1 MNYTQQSPSLPER
14 SKIWQRLLP
23 LGAGTV
29 LWSSCASSAFTHA
42 EYRSLRPRTVAI
54 SPVTN
59 ATVYPLDRVSFGGP
73 LQRFAFGTEQ
83 YDLAHILGV
92 GIEETLRLKGYTTVV
107 LNTRPEFAP
116 GQLGRSKETSGDGDD
131 ASGDG
136 DDTSGKTSLPYDG
149 IVFATIDSY
158 TSNSGAIARMNME
171 FEVILYDAKTGQ
183 KLFSNNDAA
192 YYADNPRQR
201 APHRIPQVIQAA
213 AARALDLLPSAREE

>member
-14 SKIWQRLLP
+14 LKIWQRLLP
-23 LGAGTV
+23 LVAGAI

-42 EYRSLRPRTVAI
+42 EYKSLRPQTVAI
-54 SPVTN
+54 TPVSN

-116 GQLGRSKETSGDGDD
+116 DQLGRSEETSGDGN
-131 ASGDG
+131 
-136 DDTSGKTSLPYDG
+136 DTSGKTSLPHDGLPYDG
-149 IVFATIDSY
+149 IVFATIDAY
-158 TSNSGAIARMNME
+158 TSNSGSIARMNME

-183 KLFSNNDAA
+183 KLFSNGDAA

-213 AARALDLLPSAREE
+213 AARALDLLPSARAE